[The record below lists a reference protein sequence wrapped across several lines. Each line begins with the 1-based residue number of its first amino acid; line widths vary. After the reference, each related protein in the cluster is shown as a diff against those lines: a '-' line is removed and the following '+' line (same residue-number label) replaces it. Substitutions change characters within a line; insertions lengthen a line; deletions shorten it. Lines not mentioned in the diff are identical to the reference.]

1 MFKFPLTDN
10 DRFYPNH
17 SFHLRSENTN
27 LVNVKDNIHW
37 NDAYSSQWMGQVT
50 VSGVFLGQA
59 KVHVYRVDDITNAT
73 QRSNNSITVTVI
85 REVRMIDHVFTGS
98 VALLVSLLYIN
109 FGAALDLNVLRGIL
123 SYPVG
128 PLIGFVT
135 QFFVMPALSFGL
147 GCLLFPNSVE
157 MQLGLFFTGVSPS
170 GGASNIWTVILAGN
184 INLSVL
190 MTTISNFVAFASMPL
205 WIFTLGYVI
214 FQRGNLG
221 VPYVK
226 IATFAIS
233 LIVPLGIGVAIQR
246 CSPRVTR
253 ILVRLL
259 KPISSALIIF
269 IIIFA
274 IVTNLYLFKLFSW
287 QVRE

>member
-1 MFKFPLTDN
+1 M
-10 DRFYPNH
+10 
-17 SFHLRSENTN
+17 
-27 LVNVKDNIHW
+27 NVEDDIRW
-37 NDAYSSQWMGQVT
+37 NKAYSSQWKGEVT

-59 KVHVYRVDDITNAT
+59 KVHVDRVDDITNRT
-73 QRSNNSITVTVI
+73 QRSISTLTVTVI
-85 REVRMIDHVFTGS
+85 RQVRVIDHVFTGS

-109 FGAALDLNVLRGIL
+109 FGAALDLSVLRGIL

-128 PLIGFVT
+128 PVIGFVT
-135 QFFVMPALSFGL
+135 QFFVMPLLSYGL
-147 GCLLFPNSVE
+147 GCVLFPDSVE

-246 CSPRVTR
+246 CSPRVTQ

-259 KPISSALIIF
+259 KPISYALLLI

-287 QVRE
+287 KVSGLLNE